1 MSHIQLLK
9 DLKNKVYHPVYFLSG
24 EETYYIDQV
33 SDYIEDN
40 VLDATEKDFNQT
52 ILYGKETDVTTIISE
67 AKRYP
72 MMANH
77 HVVII
82 KEAQLL
88 SRQIDQLEPY
98 IDNPT
103 PSTILVICYKYNIID
118 GRKKFGKK
126 VKEKTVYLE
135 TKKLYDN
142 KIPDWISAYL
152 KDKSYTI
159 TIPAATLIAEF
170 LGTDLSKIANELN
183 KLIINVPEGIEITP
197 ELVEKNIGISK
208 DFNAFELNKA
218 IGVKN
223 ILKANQIVNHFAKND
238 KDHPLVVTVG
248 LLYTFFSNIL
258 KYHYTADK
266 SKNNIAALLKVN
278 PFFVGEY
285 QVAAH
290 NYPIK
295 KAVKVIEYLRDYDL
309 KSKGVDNAS
318 TSDGELLKELVFKI
332 LH

>member
-1 MSHIQLLK
+1 
-9 DLKNKVYHPVYFLSG
+9 
-24 EETYYIDQV
+24 
-33 SDYIEDN
+33 
-40 VLDATEKDFNQT
+40 
-52 ILYGKETDVTTIISE
+52 
-67 AKRYP
+67 

-118 GRKKFGKK
+118 GRKNLVKK
-126 VKEKTVYLE
+126 SKKKTVYLE

-197 ELVEKNIGISK
+197 ELVEKI
-208 DFNAFELNKA
+208 LVL
-218 IGVKN
+218 VKT
-223 ILKANQIVNHFAKND
+223 LM
-238 KDHPLVVTVG
+238 L
-248 LLYTFFSNIL
+248 SN
-258 KYHYTADK
+258 
-266 SKNNIAALLKVN
+266 
-278 PFFVGEY
+278 
-285 QVAAH
+285 
-290 NYPIK
+290 
-295 KAVKVIEYLRDYDL
+295 
-309 KSKGVDNAS
+309 
-318 TSDGELLKELVFKI
+318 
-332 LH
+332 